1 MVSREEY
8 ARIIESFLI
17 EMTGH
22 VHTYS
27 DAALRAL
34 PDFGAELDEH
44 VRLLRDPATQATD
57 AVPMAMGLVD
67 EFVRATWD
75 DTISECYGLYV
86 DMSRGRSQHHPD
98 GGTSEFPAA
107 AT

>member
-8 ARIIESFLI
+8 ARIIELFLE

-34 PDFGAELDEH
+34 PGVGTELDEH
-44 VRLLRDPATQATD
+44 LRLLRDPATQAAD
-57 AVPMAMGLVD
+57 ALPMAMGLVD
-67 EFVRATWD
+67 EFARATWD
-75 DTISECYGLYV
+75 ATITECYALYV
-86 DMSRGRSQHHPD
+86 DMSGGRSQHHPD
-98 GGTSEFPAA
+98 GGTSGSRAA